1 MTETQQQTA
10 DAPTDNY
17 HDEWALDNHDDDNQR
32 PCDSRKDAEERKAE
46 VQGLADEELSLEIF
60 APGESPYDGNG
71 DGTVPCAECGDG
83 VTPAEAVYGPQNEP
97 YHNDCH
103 DETDADESEG
113 EPVDA
118 EIVDHDSEKMHQQNF
133 AQSDMAAARSM
144 QDPLSTLPGW
154 MITEVSHSDRGDT
167 TTTVNKRGCQ
177 VIASYLNLEYETDDT
192 TRASDTDFEY
202 AEFECT
208 VTKPDGR
215 TFTGHGTAKADGDDQ
230 NEGDGWKLDMLA
242 ETRAFK
248 RAVKGATGGGI
259 EAFAREQDAPDA

>member
-17 HDEWALDNHDDDNQR
+17 HDEWALYNHDDDNQR

-154 MITEVSHSDRGDT
+154 MITEVSYSDRGDT